1 MPDRTSR
8 EIRLKSRPT
17 GMPAPEH
24 FELVEV
30 PVPSPEEGQILVRN
44 LWMSVDPYMRGRMK
58 AGRGSYVEPFE
69 VGQTL
74 EGGAIGEVV
83 ESRNPAFKPGDHVLS
98 MMGWRDWW
106 VSDGTG
112 VTRIEPAAAP
122 LQSYLGVLGMPGL
135 TAYAGLLRVAEFKS
149 GETLF
154 VSGAAG
160 AVGSVVCQLGKI
172 KGGRVIASA
181 GSDEKIA
188 WLREEAGVDYA
199 FNYKRT
205 DNLLAEL
212 RRAAPDGLDVYFD
225 NVGGDH
231 LDAALRHMKV
241 FGRIPVCGMISR
253 YNAETPPPGPA
264 NLFMVI
270 VRRVRLQ
277 GFLVHDHKDLLPQF
291 RADMTRWIAEGRM
304 KWRETIIEGLE
315 NAPRAFIGLFHG
327 ENIGKMLVR
336 IAPA

>member
-1 MPDRTSR
+1 MAERTSR
-8 EIRLKSRPT
+8 EIRLRSRPA
-17 GMPAPEH
+17 GMPSPDH
-24 FELVEV
+24 FEMVQVQV
-30 PVPSPEEGQILVRN
+30 PPPVEGQILVRN

-69 VGQTL
+69 VGQVL

-83 ESRNPAFKPGDHVLS
+83 ESRHPAFQPGDYVLS
-98 MMGWRDWW
+98 MKGWRDWW

-112 VTRIEPAAAP
+112 VSKVDPKAAP
-122 LQSYLGVLGMPGL
+122 LQAYLGVLGMPGL

-160 AVGSVVCQLGKI
+160 AVGSVVCQIGKI
-172 KGGRVIASA
+172 KGGFVIASA

-205 DNLLAEL
+205 ENILAEL
-212 RRAAPDGLDVYFD
+212 RRAAPEGLDVYFE

-264 NLFMVI
+264 NLFMLI
-270 VRRVRLQ
+270 VRRVRMQ
-277 GFLVHDHKDLLPQF
+277 GFLVHDHYDLLSSF
-291 RADMTRWIAEGRM
+291 RTDMERWIAEGRL
-304 KWRETIIEGLE
+304 KWRETIVEGLA
-315 NAPRAFIGLFHG
+315 NAPSAFIGLFRG

-336 IAPA
+336 IDH

>member
-112 VTRIEPAAAP
+112 VTRIEPAAP
-122 LQSYLGVLGMPGL
+122 LQS
-135 TAYAGLLRVAEFKS
+135 
-149 GETLF
+149 
-154 VSGAAG
+154 
-160 AVGSVVCQLGKI
+160 
-172 KGGRVIASA
+172 
-181 GSDEKIA
+181 
-188 WLREEAGVDYA
+188 
-199 FNYKRT
+199 
-205 DNLLAEL
+205 
-212 RRAAPDGLDVYFD
+212 
-225 NVGGDH
+225 
-231 LDAALRHMKV
+231 
-241 FGRIPVCGMISR
+241 
-253 YNAETPPPGPA
+253 
-264 NLFMVI
+264 
-270 VRRVRLQ
+270 
-277 GFLVHDHKDLLPQF
+277 
-291 RADMTRWIAEGRM
+291 
-304 KWRETIIEGLE
+304 
-315 NAPRAFIGLFHG
+315 
-327 ENIGKMLVR
+327 
-336 IAPA
+336 